1 MPEAMRDSD
10 DLRAAIALTRGGHPG
25 RAIPLLDRLIESD
38 PTCMIALRERGYAKS
53 FHGDHDGAVAD
64 FTTLIGRWPA
74 DPAGFTG
81 RAAARERAGDR
92 PGAIADYS
100 AAISLDPRHPFAFL
114 QRGRLRSQA
123 GDVLGAVADFTADM
137 EHSGDGPLSGL
148 LNRGR
153 ARHRLGD
160 LSGAVADLTEAMR
173 LERGLRVFAP
183 LFRGR
188 VRLDLGEY
196 PGAIADF
203 TAAIEAFP
211 GLTNA
216 YRQRAEAKARAG
228 DSAGAEEDRRSYD
241 RLGGRDLPAYE

>member
-1 MPEAMRDSD
+1 MPDATRDSD
-10 DLRAAIALTRGGHPG
+10 DLRAAIALIRGGHPE

-38 PTCMIALRERGYAKS
+38 PTCILALRERGYAKS
-53 FHGDHDGAVAD
+53 FHGDPDGAVAD
-64 FTTLIGRWPA
+64 FTTLIGRRTA

-100 AAISLDPRHPFAFL
+100 AAIALDPRHPFAFL
-114 QRGRLRSQA
+114 QRGRLRAQA

-137 EHSGDGPLSGL
+137 EYSRTGPLSGL
-148 LNRGR
+148 LNRGP

-160 LSGAVADLTEAMR
+160 VQGAIADLTEAMR
-173 LERGLRVFAP
+173 LEGPPPVFAP

-188 VRLDLGEY
+188 VLLAAGDY

-228 DSAGAEEDRRSYD
+228 DPAGAEEDRRSYEQF
-241 RLGGRDLPAYE
+241 GGRDLPAYE